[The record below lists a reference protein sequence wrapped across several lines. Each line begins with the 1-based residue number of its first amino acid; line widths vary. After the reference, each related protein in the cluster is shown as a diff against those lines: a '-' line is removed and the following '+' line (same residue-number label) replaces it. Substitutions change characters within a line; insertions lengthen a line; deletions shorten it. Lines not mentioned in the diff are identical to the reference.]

1 MTRLLIALAL
11 MLPAWLGLAAPASF
25 VAASALP
32 TIATYGYDRAHD
44 IDGTDH
50 TAPARG
56 PLQHVPVDV
65 SAGHRPGGDHGS
77 HTSVPRSG
85 DAVNHARS
93 AYGYDSPSA
102 STTPAA
108 TPRAAMLVARPTAPT
123 SVEVVRLAS
132 GCCLAAKAGRSA
144 DNLPPIR
151 GGAPGAGGR
160 ASKLRPN
167 DDALGPHTVFRRGQD
182 DRIDKYTIFDDFGNE
197 TLRFRGSG
205 GSHAGLD
212 PPLFYGAK
220 PGKGPGAPLNRA
232 RNPGPDDYQNLP
244 PGY

>member
-1 MTRLLIALAL
+1 MRRLLIALAL
-11 MLPAWLGLAAPASF
+11 MLLALLGLAAPASF

-32 TIATYGYDRAHD
+32 TIATYGYDREHD

-77 HTSVPRSG
+77 HASVPRSG

-123 SVEVVRLAS
+123 SAEVVRLAS
-132 GCCLAAKAGRSA
+132 GCCLATKGGGALDRVAVRLADETGAIGRYGNLGKLA
-144 DNLPPIR
+144 DRADEPVADVIRSR
-151 GGAPGAGGR
+151 GGGASQVNQLQTGYGQRTLGELSELAARGDREAVKAIKMAKQAGSQGKGGR
-160 ASKLRPN
+160 
-167 DDALGPHTVFRRGQD
+167 
-182 DRIDKYTIFDDFGNE
+182 
-197 TLRFRGSG
+197 
-205 GSHAGLD
+205 
-212 PPLFYGAK
+212 
-220 PGKGPGAPLNRA
+220 
-232 RNPGPDDYQNLP
+232 
-244 PGY
+244 

>member
-1 MTRLLIALAL
+1 MTVMGRLLFALVLVVAL
-11 MLPAWLGLAAPASF
+11 G
-25 VAASALP
+25 VA
-32 TIATYGYDRAHD
+32 
-44 IDGTDH
+44 
-50 TAPARG
+50 
-56 PLQHVPVDV
+56 
-65 SAGHRPGGDHGS
+65 PGGGS
-77 HTSVPRSG
+77 SAAAE
-85 DAVNHARS
+85 AVHHPHVA
-93 AYGYDSPSA
+93 GTGFVYDSPAA
-102 STTPAA
+102 STTPSANA
-108 TPRAAMLVARPTAPT
+108 RAAASRGYDVSRNISWAHTRF
-123 SVEVVRLAS
+123 SDRDLAT
-132 GCCLAAKAGRSA
+132 KAGRSA

-160 ASKLRPN
+160 ASKLSPN

-182 DRIDKYTIFDDFGNE
+182 GRIDKYTRFDDFGNE

>member
-1 MTRLLIALAL
+1 MLLGALV
-11 MLPAWLGLAAPASF
+11 
-25 VAASALP
+25 VAALCLPSPAAAADASVSA
-32 TIATYGYDRAHD
+32 TIYVYDAQAATMTLANTRVG
-44 IDGTDH
+44 G
-50 TAPARG
+50 ARG
-56 PLQHVPVDV
+56 ERDD
-65 SAGHRPGGDHGS
+65 AG
-77 HTSVPRSG
+77 
-85 DAVNHARS
+85 
-93 AYGYDSPSA
+93 DSPP
-102 STTPAA
+102 STSSNLCCVA
-108 TPRAAMLVARPTAPT
+108 TK
-123 SVEVVRLAS
+123 
-132 GCCLAAKAGRSA
+132 GAGRSA

-182 DRIDKYTIFDDFGNE
+182 GRIDKYTIFDDFGNE

>member
-1 MTRLLIALAL
+1 MSIAGVSWRLRVLVAVVVAALA
-11 MLPAWLGLAAPASF
+11 AAIA
-25 VAASALP
+25 VA
-32 TIATYGYDRAHD
+32 G
-44 IDGTDH
+44 
-50 TAPARG
+50 
-56 PLQHVPVDV
+56 
-65 SAGHRPGGDHGS
+65 AGA
-77 HTSVPRSG
+77 G
-85 DAVNHARS
+85 DAVGAEFRTPNV
-93 AYGYDSPSA
+93 GPSG
-102 STTPAA
+102 T
-108 TPRAAMLVARPTAPT
+108 TAPVT
-123 SVEVVRLAS
+123 SSSGAMRPYDPPGQRSGPRTYSITGRLAT
-132 GCCLAAKAGRSA
+132 KAGRSA

-160 ASKLRPN
+160 ASKLSPN

-182 DRIDKYTIFDDFGNE
+182 GRIDKYTRFDDFGNE